1 MNGEKKRQFEAAIR
15 IGKIVVIRLVSCT
28 ALL

>member
-1 MNGEKKRQFEAAIR
+1 MNGEKKREFEAVIR
-15 IGKIVVIRLVSCT
+15 IGKILVIRLGCT